1 MHSHQ
6 VDLPEVLRVKGLIRL
21 GEAKAACR
29 WESTAW
35 GAGGGGRR
43 ASKGMLA

>member
-1 MHSHQ
+1 MLMAHQFHVWRCILVSIGWPQ

-29 WESTAW
+29 
-35 GAGGGGRR
+35 
-43 ASKGMLA
+43 